1 MPKIY
6 LGEAI
11 GLVAKTMPI
20 VWVRLLSYLALGVAL
35 GVYAAIFAGIGW
47 LLGML
52 WAPLGFVIFL
62 VAVGGAFWVVDLAGK
77 YWFHLLRAA
86 HTAVLTEFITTGKGP
101 SGNQLAYGREQ
112 VMSRF
117 KDTSILFG
125 VSLLVTGVVR
135 FVVRTFTRIASI
147 LPIPGV
153 DGLGKFLQRVATLSS
168 TYVDEAI
175 LSRAYQHREQNVWA
189 VAKDGVV
196 LYAQAWKPILANA
209 VVLALLSY
217 AEYVLFLIVLGLPA
231 LAIGAAIPA
240 LKLSLGIAVLIG
252 AWMLKLA
259 LSDAVSLAA
268 TLLAFH
274 RTTDGMEPNPEWVAK
289 LDGASD
295 KFRELGKKAM
305 SAVAP
310 GAAQVGPDDSGVAGA
325 DAPPAG
331 AISADR
337 PSGAAAAGGE
347 NIDTAHKPEFGFGA
361 ELAGADEGLE
371 S

>member
-11 GLVAKTMPI
+11 SLVMKTLPI
-20 VWVRLLSYLALGVAL
+20 VWVRLGSYLLLGL
-35 GVYAAIFAGIGW
+35 GLGIYAAIFGGIGW
-47 LLGML
+47 LLSKL
-52 WAPLGFVIFL
+52 WMPLGIILFIAAL
-62 VAVGGAFWVVDLAGK
+62 GGVFWIVDLAGK

-101 SGNQLAYGREQ
+101 SGSQLEHGRKQ

-117 KDTSILFG
+117 TDTSILFG
-125 VSLLVTGVVR
+125 VGLLVDGVVK
-135 FVVRTFTRIASI
+135 FVVRTFTRVASI
-147 LPIPGV
+147 LPVPGM
-153 DGLGKFLQRVATLSS
+153 DSLGKFLQRVATMST

-175 LSRAYQHREQNVWA
+175 LSRAYARREQNVWA
-189 VAKDGVV
+189 VAREGVV

-217 AEYVLFLIVLGLPA
+217 AEFVIFLLILGLPA
-231 LAIGAAIPA
+231 LAIGAVVPSMGPA
-240 LKLSLGIAVLIG
+240 LGLAALIG

-268 TLLAFH
+268 TLLAYH
-274 RTTDGMEPNPEWVAK
+274 RTTADMEANAEWVAK

-295 KFRELGKKAM
+295 KFRELGQKA
-305 SAVAP
+305 
-310 GAAQVGPDDSGVAGA
+310 AAGFGGKRQA
-325 DAPPAG
+325 DPAG
-331 AISADR
+331 E
-337 PSGAAAAGGE
+337 PAAAAE
-347 NIDTAHKPEFGFGA
+347 HEAVSSATAPA
-361 ELAGADEGLE
+361 LPPTDPAA

>member
-20 VWVRLLSYLALGVAL
+20 VWVRLLSYLALGAAL
-35 GVYAAIFAGIGW
+35 GIYAAIFAGIGW

-86 HTAVLTEFITTGKGP
+86 HTAVMTEFITTGKGP

-112 VMSRF
+112 VTSRF
-117 KDTSILFG
+117 KDTTILFG
-125 VSLLVTGVVR
+125 VGLLVTGVVR
-135 FVVRTFTRIASI
+135 FVVRTFTRITSI

-231 LAIGAAIPA
+231 LAIGAAFPA
-240 LKLSLGIAVLIG
+240 LKMALAIAVLIG

-274 RTTDGMEPNPEWVAK
+274 RTTDGMEPNAEWVAK
-289 LDGASD
+289 LDSASD

-305 SAVAP
+305 AAVVP
-310 GAAQVGPDDSGVAGA
+310 GAAQGSSVDTSAPASDWLGAGA
-325 DAPPAG
+325 D
-331 AISADR
+331 SADQASTTVGSAETTVDSALN
-337 PSGAAAAGGE
+337 PAYSFGPGLAGG
-347 NIDTAHKPEFGFGA
+347 
-361 ELAGADEGLE
+361 DEGIE
-371 S
+371 Q